1 MTESAADER
10 WRVASAFK
18 ALGDPL
24 RLAIVEALR
33 GGERNV
39 SELVR
44 ATGGAQANVSKHL
57 QILHA
62 AGLVRRRRSGLYTCY
77 RLADPGIA
85 PVCDLM
91 AERVSSAGRALESA

>member
-1 MTESAADER
+1 MESAADLR
-10 WRVASAFK
+10 RRVAAGFK
-18 ALGDPL
+18 ALADPL
-24 RLAIVEALR
+24 RLAIVESLR

-62 AGLVRRRRSGLYTCY
+62 SGIVHRRRSGLYTCY
-77 RLADPGIA
+77 RLADADIA
-85 PVCDLM
+85 GLCDAM
-91 AERVSSAGRALESA
+91 AERMSSAGRALESA